1 MSVGGGEDTCVP
13 FAYYS
18 TNIQLWPWLQAVS
31 LLPTHTHTH
40 TQTRKHTK
48 HTTQDPSALVIGLFY
63 EWKIVSSLRCC
74 HSVRQHLL
82 LLIIS
87 LSSRQIFFLL
97 VCFLSGIVGPI
108 ITKGTIARH
117 NMNVIVGYLNH
128 FVAGWDSR
136 VQSKVILSFIE
147 SDTVIFCLRGSR
159 QARVKTGA
167 GSQKANNFQREQE
180 KMQTSRERWGP
191 GTQKATMQQALG
203 GKKG

>member
-40 TQTRKHTK
+40 TDTK
-48 HTTQDPSALVIGLFY
+48 THKAH
-63 EWKIVSSLRCC
+63 
-74 HSVRQHLL
+74 HSRPLSTSYWFVLWVKNCLITPLL
-82 LLIIS
+82 SFSETALIITYHIS
-87 LSSRQIFFLL
+87 FLRQIFFLL